1 MWLMSFSITLL
12 LESMGQMRSNPGISG
27 AGKDKLRGQAEEGE
41 LLKKQRKQGAP
52 PEDCTPR

>member
-27 AGKDKLRGQAEEGE
+27 AGKDKLRGQAEGE
-41 LLKKQRKQGAP
+41 LLKKQREQGAP